1 MGKVVP
7 KYHSVIIM
15 CRVEN
20 KKLPA
25 FAILASLKHVL
36 AWISYPTV
44 NKPSHITAFVGLQNQ
59 RAYNVEE
66 KF

>member
-1 MGKVVP
+1 M
-7 KYHSVIIM
+7 M

-44 NKPSHITAFVGLQNQ
+44 NKPSHITALVGLQNQ
-59 RAYNVEE
+59 RGYTVEE

>member
-1 MGKVVP
+1 MT
-7 KYHSVIIM
+7 

-25 FAILASLKHVL
+25 FAKLASLKHVL

-44 NKPSHITAFVGLQNQ
+44 NKPSHITALVVLQSQ
-59 RAYNVEE
+59 RGYTVEE